1 MVYHT
6 PGEHGNHCSTDVIL
20 NMQSNLVLKLR
31 KKKKVKNILFGES
44 FKLTCILKFEQ
55 YYFYLHITI

>member
-31 KKKKVKNILFGES
+31 EKKKVKNILFGES
-44 FKLTCILKFEQ
+44 FKLTYI
-55 YYFYLHITI
+55 